1 MGNVNDNIFFVDPNY
16 PSSEIE
22 QNESNKNIENNQ
34 NDDILSDTLE
44 IDLSKINA
52 GDDNEEI

>member
-1 MGNVNDNIFFVDPNY
+1 MSILNTNT
-16 PSSEIE
+16 E
-22 QNESNKNIENNQ
+22 NKNIENNQ